1 MLCSMATNRGSYH
14 PNYGM
19 DGSRWYVHLSR
30 LSAFRLLINRLNQ
43 LRLPTQSGRSTK
55 FPRRMEICFP
65 TGDREMGGPMR
76 RNGASHEFDCD
87 QLRSSQILS
96 AGFQLTDPCYLGILA
111 FKLWLI
117 HQRSSRI
124 RTTRSQV
131 YPVLLIIIECGAL
144 YSVSLVAM
152 LATYLSASN
161 ISDVVVDM
169 VHIPRNERRG
179 PPTDSA
185 LDRPNCSNHLLPD
198 YRSDSDDAVQ

>member
-1 MLCSMATNRGSYH
+1 
-14 PNYGM
+14 
-19 DGSRWYVHLSR
+19 
-30 LSAFRLLINRLNQ
+30 
-43 LRLPTQSGRSTK
+43 
-55 FPRRMEICFP
+55 
-65 TGDREMGGPMR
+65 MGGLMR
-76 RNGASHEFDCD
+76 RDGTSHEFDCD

-96 AGFQLTDPCYLGILA
+96 AGFRFTDPCYLGILA

-131 YPVLLIIIECGAL
+131 YPILLIVIECGAL

-161 ISDVVVDM
+161 SSYVVVDM
-169 VHIPRNERRG
+169 VHIPRNERRN
-179 PPTDSA
+179 PPTDTA

-198 YRSDSDDAVQ
+198 HRSDSDGAVQ